1 MSINSK
7 SFFQPIDRVAIALML
22 LLSLLIGL
30 LVLQGDAVA
39 PRVRN
44 FSWQERNIGAA
55 DKSFSLTF
63 SRPMNT
69 NSVEAN
75 LQIDPPL
82 PGKFSWA
89 GRRLAY
95 TLLAPAPYGTKY
107 HVQLRF
113 ARDKFTSQQDTKRAN
128 QPFDGSF
135 SSRDRAFVYLGV
147 QGEEQERLVLYN
159 FTRGQKTILT
169 PKNLVVVDFK
179 PYPNGD
185 KVLFS
190 ATERQSNPQASL
202 SAQIYT
208 VTTGISSSTPPTSP
222 ALFLPT
228 SGSNQFESAGKITK
242 VLDNKDYQ
250 NLKFDL
256 SPDGNTIVVQRVSQ
270 SHPDNFGFWIIRPNL
285 QPQQMV
291 TEPGGDF
298 LITPDSTAVAVAQ
311 GQGVA
316 ILPLEADAKKPLD
329 FLPQFGMVLDFA
341 QDGSE
346 AAMVKFNTDYTR
358 SLFLVTNSGVQKQ
371 LLRTTG
377 SIVSAQFDPRSA
389 TLYCLLT
396 QLLKGETYEE
406 QPYLAAIDL
415 KTGRQTPLVMLPNQR
430 DVQMSLSPDGLGLIF
445 DQLQTSVASGSSGA
459 NLPRTNEGEAIA
471 TSRLWLLPLP
481 NTLDTNISTPLQ
493 PEQLP
498 LPGFRPQWLP

>member
-1 MSINSK
+1 
-7 SFFQPIDRVAIALML
+7 
-22 LLSLLIGL
+22 
-30 LVLQGDAVA
+30 
-39 PRVRN
+39 
-44 FSWQERNIGAA
+44 
-55 DKSFSLTF
+55 
-63 SRPMNT
+63 
-69 NSVEAN
+69 
-75 LQIDPPL
+75 
-82 PGKFSWA
+82 
-89 GRRLAY
+89 
-95 TLLAPAPYGTKY
+95 
-107 HVQLRF
+107 
-113 ARDKFTSQQDTKRAN
+113 
-128 QPFDGSF
+128 
-135 SSRDRAFVYLGV
+135 
-147 QGEEQERLVLYN
+147 
-159 FTRGQKTILT
+159 
-169 PKNLVVVDFK
+169 
-179 PYPNGD
+179 
-185 KVLFS
+185 
-190 ATERQSNPQASL
+190 
-202 SAQIYT
+202 
-208 VTTGISSSTPPTSP
+208 
-222 ALFLPT
+222 
-228 SGSNQFESAGKITK
+228 
-242 VLDNKDYQ
+242 
-250 NLKFDL
+250 
-256 SPDGNTIVVQRVSQ
+256 
-270 SHPDNFGFWIIRPNL
+270 
-285 QPQQMV
+285 MV

-358 SLFLVTNSGVQKQ
+358 SLFLVTNSGIQKQ

-377 SIVSAQFDPRSA
+377 SIVSAQFDPRSV

-415 KTGRQTPLVMLPNQR
+415 KTGRQTPLVVLPNQR

-445 DQLQTSVASGSSGA
+445 DQLQTSVASSSSGA